1 MAVDIRD
8 QTRTLSQLQKLELEV
23 RRLQARLGRVEEQT
37 GALNAQLQ
45 QCEDPV
51 SAAHRQQQELQKRYR
66 AQESELQANQE
77 RIGKSHE
84 KLRAVKTNKEYQSGL
99 KEIDDLKQI
108 DSKLED
114 EMIAC
119 LDEIQAG
126 QRFLKEHQVQ
136 ADRRATQIRDE
147 LEQVRREAIESAA
160 LLVAAQAQAD
170 EISHRLPADLLALYR
185 RIRDRKPDGIAVAE
199 VRSAVC
205 GGCHVNIPPQMYNEM
220 QRRDRLKNCP
230 NCDRIIYWENDDERS
245 E

>member
-1 MAVDIRD
+1 MATDIRD
-8 QTRTLSQLQKLELEV
+8 QTRTLSRLQKLELEV
-23 RRLQARLGRVEEQT
+23 RRLQAMLDRVDEQT
-37 GALNAQLQ
+37 GALNTQLQ
-45 QCEDPV
+45 QCEAPV
-51 SAAHRQQQELQKRYR
+51 ASAQRQQQELQKTYR
-66 AQESELQANQE
+66 SQEAELQANQD
-77 RIGKSHE
+77 RIAKSHE

-108 DSKLED
+108 GSKLED

-126 QRFLKEHQVQ
+126 QTFLKEHQAQ
-136 ADRRATQIRDE
+136 AERRVAQIRAE
-147 LEQVRREAIESAA
+147 LEQVRREAHESAMLREA
-160 LLVAAQAQAD
+160 VQAQAD
-170 EISHRLPADLLALYR
+170 EVSRSLAPNLLALYR

-230 NCDRIIYWENDDERS
+230 NCDRIIFWENDVERS

>member
-1 MAVDIRD
+1 MPVDIRD
-8 QTRTLSQLQKLELEV
+8 QTRTLSRLQKLELEV
-23 RRLQARLGRVEEQT
+23 RRLQAMLGKVEEQT

-51 SAAHRQQQELQKRYR
+51 AAAHRQQQELQKQYR
-66 AQESELQANQE
+66 SQEAELQANQE
-77 RIGKSHE
+77 RIAKSNE

-108 DSKLED
+108 GSKLED
-114 EMIAC
+114 QMIAC

-126 QRFLKEHQVQ
+126 HRFLKEHQAQ
-136 ADRRATQIRDE
+136 ADHRAAQIRDE
-147 LEQVRREAIESAA
+147 LEQVRRDAHESAA
-160 LLVAAQAQAD
+160 HLAAAQAQAA
-170 EISHRLPADLLALYR
+170 EISRQLPAELLALYR
-185 RIRDRKPDGIAVAE
+185 RIRDRKPDGVAVAE

-230 NCDRIIYWENDDERS
+230 NCDRIIFWENEDERS